1 MTAYL
6 VTVAVLIPLSGWVT
20 LRYGYMRL
28 MSYIVR
34 PALLA
39 PAIAP
44 LAGGPNH
51 VMRAGDGCS

>member
-28 MSYIVR
+28 MSYIV
-34 PALLA
+34 
-39 PAIAP
+39 
-44 LAGGPNH
+44 
-51 VMRAGDGCS
+51 